1 MTDKKLNNGCAVAL
15 GNFDGLHIGHLAVI
29 NRTAEEAGKELTAT
43 VMLFDEHSMKTV
55 TGEAPPKLITDKER
69 TAAFLNKG
77 IKPFIVNFS
86 EIRDFSPEE
95 FVEEILVKKLDARTV
110 ICGFNYRFGNKA
122 KGDTKLLEELCI
134 EKGIKCVIID
144 EVEVD
149 GMAVSSTVIRKAVEC
164 GDIEKANRMLGR
176 CFGYCAEVING
187 DKRGRTWGFP
197 TINQKL
203 PEGLVIPCF
212 GVYESLIT
220 ADGKVCKGVTNIGS
234 RPTVGTKEILSETH
248 IISYEGDLY
257 GKDVDI
263 RLVRFIRKEQKFS
276 SFQKLKEQIKSDVSS
291 VKGGV

>member
-29 NRTAEEAGKELTAT
+29 NRTAEEAGENLTAA
-43 VMLFDEHSMKTV
+43 VMLFDEHSMKAV
-55 TGEAPPKLITDKER
+55 TGEAPPKLITDSER
-69 TAAFLNKG
+69 TSIFEEKG
-77 IKPFIVNFS
+77 IETVTVNFS

-95 FVEEILVKKLDARTV
+95 FVEEILIKKLNAKV
-110 ICGFNYRFGNKA
+110 VLCGFNYRFGNKA
-122 KGDTKLLEELCI
+122 KGDAKLLEKLCI

-144 EVEVD
+144 EVEIG
-149 GMAVSSTVIRKAVEC
+149 GMAVSSTAIRKAVEC
-164 GDIEKANRMLGR
+164 GDIEKANSMLGR
-176 CFGYCAEVING
+176 YFGYCTEVING

-203 PEGLVIPCF
+203 PEGLVTPHF
-212 GVYESLIT
+212 GVYESIVT
-220 ADGKVCKGVTNIGS
+220 VDAKSYKGVTNIGS

-248 IISYEGDLY
+248 ILDFDGELY
-257 GKDVDI
+257 GKCVDV

-276 SFQKLKEQIKSDVSS
+276 SFQELIEQIKSDVSS

>member
-29 NRTAEEAGKELTAT
+29 NRTVEEAGTELTAA
-43 VMLFDEHSMKTV
+43 VMLFDEHSMKAV
-55 TGEAPPKLITDKER
+55 TGEAPPKLITDSER
-69 TAAFLNKG
+69 AELFKKKG
-77 IKPFIVNFS
+77 IEAFTVNFS

-95 FVEEILVKKLDARTV
+95 FVEEILIKKLNAKV
-110 ICGFNYRFGNKA
+110 VLCGFNYRFGNKA
-122 KGDTKLLEELCI
+122 KGDAKLLEKLCI

-144 EVEVD
+144 EVETY
-149 GMAVSSTVIRKAVEC
+149 GMAVSSTAIRNAVEC
-164 GDIEKANRMLGR
+164 GDIEKANSMLGR
-176 CFGYCAEVING
+176 SFGYCTQVING

-203 PEGLVIPCF
+203 PEGLVTPHF
-212 GVYESLIT
+212 GVYESIVT
-220 ADGKVCKGVTNIGS
+220 VESKSYKGVTNIGS

-248 IISYEGDLY
+248 ILDFNSELY
-257 GKDVDI
+257 GTCVDV

-276 SFQKLKEQIKSDVSS
+276 SFQELIEQIKSDVSS